1 MENASKAL
9 LMAGGILLGVLILA
23 LLVTVFAGSKSLSDS
38 YERTKQEEAIQQ
50 FNVNFT
56 KYLGQ
61 ELTIHEVVTICNFAN
76 LNNVNV
82 INGKT
87 KDQIPIDL
95 NDINNLLLGGAYKD
109 KKVSYIYKLEI
120 KEYTEEGYVS
130 KISFSNRQ
138 LKVTT

>member
-9 LMAGGILLGVLILA
+9 LMAGAILVGILILTFM
-23 LLVTVFAGSKSLSDS
+23 VTLFASSRDLTKEYQANKDS
-38 YERTKQEEAIQQ
+38 ESIQQ

-61 ELTIHEVVTICNFAN
+61 ELTIHEVVTITNFAN

-87 KDQIPIDL
+87 KNQIPIDI
-95 NDINNLLLGGAYKD
+95 NDINNLSLGSAYKN
-109 KKVSYIYKLEI
+109 KKIGYIYKLKIEA
-120 KEYTEEGYVS
+120 YTEEGYVS
-130 KISFSNRQ
+130 RISFSNRQ
-138 LKVTT
+138 LKVTN